1 MLRRGI
7 SQFKLSWFDN
17 NNALIAAH
25 ENISK
30 SIVVSYES
38 IVEGKPALVK
48 AFKKIGLNIDLN
60 VVKKKHRTQE
70 NSRLILTENEN
81 RMYQFLKKLEKKSLA

>member
-7 SQFKLSWFDN
+7 SDFKLDWFDN

-30 SIVVSYES
+30 SIVLSYET
-38 IVEGKPALVK
+38 ILQGGEGIRKAL
-48 AFKKIGLNIDLN
+48 KKIGFAIDLS
-60 VVKKKHRTQE
+60 VIKRSYRTQK
-70 NSRLILTENEN
+70 NSEIVLTEKEE
-81 RMYQFLKKLEKKSLA
+81 RMYRFLKKLEKRSLK